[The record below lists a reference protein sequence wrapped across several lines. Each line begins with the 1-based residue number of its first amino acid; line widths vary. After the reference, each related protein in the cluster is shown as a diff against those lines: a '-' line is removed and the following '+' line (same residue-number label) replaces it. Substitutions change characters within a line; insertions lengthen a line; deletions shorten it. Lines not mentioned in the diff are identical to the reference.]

1 MNLSLQNF
9 ADAGK
14 ALYRVARK
22 YASKVS
28 NKATCSILLHVP
40 IKIPFQ
46 IFIEATH
53 TVYGIHYFHLLAG
66 RRKPNEKRVAKMRG

>member
-1 MNLSLQNF
+1 MKIMLQKF

-28 NKATCSILLHVP
+28 ATL
-40 IKIPFQ
+40 
-46 IFIEATH
+46 
-53 TVYGIHYFHLLAG
+53 YLAETCLELFESPQNNVNS
-66 RRKPNEKRVAKMRG
+66 RIMENVTNQWV